1 MQEVATGKDWGM
13 VEFSQMKILQ
23 LAEQG
28 VCGFIFLSRSPSC
41 GTKGIPVYNDKGEV
55 LPEEV
60 AGLFAQALM
69 KYAPA
74 LPIIQ
79 DNELRNKQAREKFV
93 FLVRCVDGDRSEL
106 E

>member
-1 MQEVATGKDWGM
+1 VGPN
-13 VEFSQMKILQ
+13 S
-23 LAEQG
+23 
-28 VCGFIFLSRSPSC
+28 
-41 GTKGIPVYNDKGEV
+41 IPVYNDKGEV

-69 KYAPA
+69 KYVPA

-93 FLVRCVDGDRSEL
+93 FQVCCVDGDTRTRVKNSL
-106 E
+106 Y

>member
-1 MQEVATGKDWGM
+1 MGPNR
-13 VEFSQMKILQ
+13 IL
-23 LAEQG
+23 
-28 VCGFIFLSRSPSC
+28 
-41 GTKGIPVYNDKGEV
+41 VYNNKGEV

-60 AGLFAQALM
+60 AGLFAQLLM

-79 DNELRNKQAREKFV
+79 DNELRNKKARENFV
-93 FLVRCVDGDRSEL
+93 FQVRCVDGDTREL

>member
-1 MQEVATGKDWGM
+1 MGPN
-13 VEFSQMKILQ
+13 S
-23 LAEQG
+23 
-28 VCGFIFLSRSPSC
+28 
-41 GTKGIPVYNDKGEV
+41 IPVYNDKGEV

-79 DNELRNKQAREKFV
+79 DNELRNKQAREIFFK
-93 FLVRCVDGDRSEL
+93 VRCVDGDTSEL